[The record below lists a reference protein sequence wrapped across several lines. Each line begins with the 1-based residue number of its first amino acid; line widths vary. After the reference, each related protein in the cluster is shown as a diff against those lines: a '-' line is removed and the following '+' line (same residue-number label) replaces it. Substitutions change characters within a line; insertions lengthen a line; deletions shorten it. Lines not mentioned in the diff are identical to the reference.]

1 MSPKWEYSVTDLDV
15 DKTAKA
21 SGRDLRISPKAAR
34 EICRA
39 IRDLRLDDAKRVLQ
53 DAIDKKRPIPYR
65 RHRKEVPH
73 QHGLQGWSSGKF
85 PVKAAGQVLE
95 VLENAEANAEFKG
108 LDLERLRIIH
118 AAAQQARKLKRYIP
132 RAFGRSSPY
141 FDKLTHIEIV
151 LEEAS

>member
-1 MSPKWEYSVTDLDV
+1 MSPKWGYSVTDLDI

-21 SGRDLRISPKAAR
+21 SGRDLRISPKATR

-39 IRDLRLDDAKRVLQ
+39 IRDMKLDDAKRVLQ
-53 DAIDKKRPIPYR
+53 DVIDKKRPIPYR

-73 QHGLQGWSSGKF
+73 RHGLQGWSTGRF
-85 PVKAAGQVLE
+85 PVKAAGGVLE

-108 LDLERLRIIH
+108 LDLERLRVAH
-118 AAAQQARKLKRYIP
+118 AAVQRARKLRRYIP

-141 FDKLTHIEIV
+141 FDKLTHVEIV
-151 LEEAS
+151 LEETS